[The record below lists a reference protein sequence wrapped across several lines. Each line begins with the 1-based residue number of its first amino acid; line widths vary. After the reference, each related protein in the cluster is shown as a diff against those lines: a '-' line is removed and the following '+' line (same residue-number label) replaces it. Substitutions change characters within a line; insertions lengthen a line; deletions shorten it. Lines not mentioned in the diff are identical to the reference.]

1 MLQFYGSLNSNFT
14 KKNTK
19 NHHPAR
25 PLNAK
30 IHLSSRA
37 HESFDSRLLPLLPHH
52 EMGQDGQ
59 LCYHEM
65 ILLSGSSLIFPTD
78 LASFLELLRL
88 HGDEAYGLIFAFAA
102 SHSLLLTLFAGY
114 ASSSGSLDLG
124 TLVAVV
130 WAGSFLGDTIRFG
143 IGRFF
148 GTQWLSAF
156 PRLQRTSQIVV
167 RLVDRYY
174 VWLILFHRY
183 PHGIRGVA
191 GFAYGMSR
199 LSWPTF
205 LAFNFVAAGIWS
217 GAVLTAGHA
226 FGQIS
231 EKLLNDA
238 FSGIGMIMLI
248 VFLALSWVLSKKL
261 ERVAEQS

>member
-1 MLQFYGSLNSNFT
+1 LRGT
-14 KKNTK
+14 
-19 NHHPAR
+19 
-25 PLNAK
+25 
-30 IHLSSRA
+30 
-37 HESFDSRLLPLLPHH
+37 
-52 EMGQDGQ
+52 
-59 LCYHEM
+59 
-65 ILLSGSSLIFPTD
+65 SLIFPTD

-114 ASSSGSLDLG
+114 ASSTEALNLG
-124 TLVAVV
+124 TLIPVV

-143 IGRFF
+143 IGRYF
-148 GTQWLSAF
+148 GTRWLSPF
-156 PRLQRTSQIVV
+156 PRLQRSIQTVV

-174 VWLILFHRY
+174 VWLILLHRY

-191 GFAYGMSR
+191 GFAFGMSR

-205 LAFNFVAAGIWS
+205 LVFNFVAAGIWS
-217 GAVLTAGHA
+217 GIVLSTGYA

-238 FSGIGMIMLI
+238 FSGIGIVMLI

-261 ERVAEQS
+261 ERVAEKS

>member
-1 MLQFYGSLNSNFT
+1 
-14 KKNTK
+14 
-19 NHHPAR
+19 
-25 PLNAK
+25 
-30 IHLSSRA
+30 
-37 HESFDSRLLPLLPHH
+37 
-52 EMGQDGQ
+52 
-59 LCYHEM
+59 
-65 ILLSGSSLIFPTD
+65 LIFPTD

-88 HGDEAYGLIFAFAA
+88 HGNEAYGLIFAFAA
-102 SHSLLLTLFAGY
+102 SHSLMLTLFAGY

-124 TLVAVV
+124 TLVAVI

>member
-1 MLQFYGSLNSNFT
+1 M
-14 KKNTK
+14 
-19 NHHPAR
+19 
-25 PLNAK
+25 
-30 IHLSSRA
+30 
-37 HESFDSRLLPLLPHH
+37 
-52 EMGQDGQ
+52 
-59 LCYHEM
+59 
-65 ILLSGSSLIFPTD
+65 IFPTD

-102 SHSLLLTLFAGY
+102 SHSLLLTLFSGY
-114 ASSSGSLDLG
+114 ASSTGSLDLG

-148 GTQWLSAF
+148 GTQWLSPF
-156 PRLQRTSQIVV
+156 PRLQRTSQLVV

-199 LSWPTF
+199 LSWPLF
-205 LAFNFVAAGIWS
+205 LAFNFVAAGLWS
-217 GAVLTAGHA
+217 GAVLSAGHA

-231 EKLLNDA
+231 EKLLKDA
-238 FSGIGMIMLI
+238 FAGIGTVMLI
-248 VFLALSWVLSKKL
+248 VFLGLSWVLSQKL
-261 ERVAEQS
+261 ERVAERS

>member
-1 MLQFYGSLNSNFT
+1 
-14 KKNTK
+14 
-19 NHHPAR
+19 
-25 PLNAK
+25 
-30 IHLSSRA
+30 
-37 HESFDSRLLPLLPHH
+37 
-52 EMGQDGQ
+52 
-59 LCYHEM
+59 
-65 ILLSGSSLIFPTD
+65 LIFPTD

>member
-1 MLQFYGSLNSNFT
+1 M
-14 KKNTK
+14 
-19 NHHPAR
+19 
-25 PLNAK
+25 
-30 IHLSSRA
+30 
-37 HESFDSRLLPLLPHH
+37 
-52 EMGQDGQ
+52 
-59 LCYHEM
+59 
-65 ILLSGSSLIFPTD
+65 IFPTD
-78 LASFLELLRL
+78 LASFLELLRTY
-88 HGDEAYGLIFAFAA
+88 GDEAYGLIFAFAA

-130 WAGSFLGDTIRFG
+130 WAGSFFGDTIRFG
-143 IGRFF
+143 IGRYF
-148 GTQWLSAF
+148 GTKWLSSF
-156 PRLQRTSQIVV
+156 PRLQSTCQIVV

-205 LAFNFVAAGIWS
+205 LIFNFVAAGLWS
-217 GAVLTAGHA
+217 GVILSAGHA

-238 FSGIGMIMLI
+238 FSGIGMVMLV

>member
-1 MLQFYGSLNSNFT
+1 MLTLNFIFCGS
-14 KKNTK
+14 
-19 NHHPAR
+19 P
-25 PLNAK
+25 
-30 IHLSSRA
+30 
-37 HESFDSRLLPLLPHH
+37 
-52 EMGQDGQ
+52 
-59 LCYHEM
+59 
-65 ILLSGSSLIFPTD
+65 LIFPTD

-114 ASSSGSLDLG
+114 ASSTEALHLG
-124 TLVAVV
+124 TLIPVV

-143 IGRFF
+143 IGRYF
-148 GTQWLSAF
+148 GTEWLSRF
-156 PRLQRTSQIVV
+156 PRLHRTSQTVV
-167 RLVDRYY
+167 RLVDHYY

-205 LAFNFVAAGIWS
+205 LAFNFVAAGLWS
-217 GAVLTAGHA
+217 GVVLSAGHA

-238 FSGIGMIMLI
+238 FSGIGMVMLI
-248 VFLALSWVLSKKL
+248 VFLGLSWVLSKKL

>member
-1 MLQFYGSLNSNFT
+1 LRGS
-14 KKNTK
+14 
-19 NHHPAR
+19 P
-25 PLNAK
+25 
-30 IHLSSRA
+30 
-37 HESFDSRLLPLLPHH
+37 
-52 EMGQDGQ
+52 
-59 LCYHEM
+59 
-65 ILLSGSSLIFPTD
+65 LIFPTD
-78 LASFLELLRL
+78 LASFFELLRL
-88 HGDEAYGLIFAFAA
+88 HGEEAYGLIFAFAA
-102 SHSLLLTLFAGY
+102 SHSMLLTLFAGY

-148 GTQWLSAF
+148 GTQWLSPF
-156 PRLQRTSQIVV
+156 PRLQRSSQIVV

-205 LAFNFVAAGIWS
+205 LAFNFVAAGLWS
-217 GAVLTAGHA
+217 GVVLSAGHA
-226 FGQIS
+226 FGQVS

-238 FSGIGMIMLI
+238 FSGIGMVMLI
-248 VFLALSWVLSKKL
+248 VFLTLSWVFSKKL
-261 ERVAEQS
+261 ERIAEQSK

>member
-1 MLQFYGSLNSNFT
+1 MNSRV
-14 KKNTK
+14 
-19 NHHPAR
+19 A
-25 PLNAK
+25 A
-30 IHLSSRA
+30 
-37 HESFDSRLLPLLPHH
+37 
-52 EMGQDGQ
+52 
-59 LCYHEM
+59 
-65 ILLSGSSLIFPTD
+65 SLIFPTD
-78 LASFLELLRL
+78 LASFFELLRL

-102 SHSLLLTLFAGY
+102 SHSMLLTLFAGY

-124 TLVAVV
+124 PLVAVV

-148 GTQWLSAF
+148 GTQWLSPF
-156 PRLQRTSQIVV
+156 PRLQRSSQIVV

-205 LAFNFVAAGIWS
+205 LAFNFVAAGLWS
-217 GAVLTAGHA
+217 GVVLSAGHA
-226 FGQIS
+226 FGQVS

-238 FSGIGMIMLI
+238 FSGIGMVMLI
-248 VFLALSWVLSKKL
+248 VFLTLSWVFSKKL
-261 ERVAEQS
+261 ERIAEQSK

>member
-1 MLQFYGSLNSNFT
+1 MLTLNFIFCGS
-14 KKNTK
+14 
-19 NHHPAR
+19 P
-25 PLNAK
+25 
-30 IHLSSRA
+30 
-37 HESFDSRLLPLLPHH
+37 
-52 EMGQDGQ
+52 
-59 LCYHEM
+59 
-65 ILLSGSSLIFPTD
+65 LIFPTD

-114 ASSSGSLDLG
+114 ASSTEALHLG
-124 TLVAVV
+124 TLSPVV

-143 IGRFF
+143 IGRYF
-148 GTQWLSAF
+148 GTEWLSRF
-156 PRLQRTSQIVV
+156 PRLHRTSQTVV
-167 RLVDRYY
+167 RLVDHYY

-205 LAFNFVAAGIWS
+205 LAFNFVAAGLWS
-217 GAVLTAGHA
+217 GVVVSAGHA

-238 FSGIGMIMLI
+238 FSGIGMVMLI
-248 VFLALSWVLSKKL
+248 VFLGLSWVLSKKL

>member
-1 MLQFYGSLNSNFT
+1 M
-14 KKNTK
+14 
-19 NHHPAR
+19 
-25 PLNAK
+25 
-30 IHLSSRA
+30 
-37 HESFDSRLLPLLPHH
+37 
-52 EMGQDGQ
+52 
-59 LCYHEM
+59 
-65 ILLSGSSLIFPTD
+65 IFPTD
-78 LASFLELLRL
+78 LASFFELLRL

-114 ASSSGSLDLG
+114 ASSTEALDLG
-124 TLVAVV
+124 TLVVVV
-130 WAGSFLGDTIRFG
+130 WTGSFLGDAFRFWIGRRFG
-143 IGRFF
+143 N
-148 GTQWLSAF
+148 QWLSPF
-156 PRLQRTSQIVV
+156 PRLQRSSQIVV

-205 LAFNFVAAGIWS
+205 LAFNFVAAGLWS
-217 GAVLTAGHA
+217 GAILSAGHA

-238 FSGIGMIMLI
+238 FSGIGMVMLI
-248 VFLALSWVLSKKL
+248 VFLTLSWVFSKKL
-261 ERVAEQS
+261 ERIAEQSK

>member
-1 MLQFYGSLNSNFT
+1 M
-14 KKNTK
+14 
-19 NHHPAR
+19 
-25 PLNAK
+25 
-30 IHLSSRA
+30 
-37 HESFDSRLLPLLPHH
+37 
-52 EMGQDGQ
+52 
-59 LCYHEM
+59 
-65 ILLSGSSLIFPTD
+65 IFPTD

-88 HGDEAYGLIFAFAA
+88 HGNEAYGLIFAFAA
-102 SHSLLLTLFAGY
+102 SHSLMLTLFAGY

-124 TLVAVV
+124 TLVAVI

>member
-1 MLQFYGSLNSNFT
+1 
-14 KKNTK
+14 
-19 NHHPAR
+19 
-25 PLNAK
+25 
-30 IHLSSRA
+30 
-37 HESFDSRLLPLLPHH
+37 
-52 EMGQDGQ
+52 
-59 LCYHEM
+59 
-65 ILLSGSSLIFPTD
+65 LIFPTD

-88 HGDEAYGLIFAFAA
+88 HGDVAYGLIFAFAA

-114 ASSSGSLDLG
+114 ASSSGSLHLG
-124 TLVAVV
+124 TLIAVV

-148 GTQWLSAF
+148 GTQWLSSF

-183 PHGIRGVA
+183 AHGIRGLA
-191 GFAYGMSR
+191 AFAYGMSR

-205 LAFNFVAAGIWS
+205 LAFNFVAAGLWS
-217 GAVLTAGHA
+217 GVVLSAGHA

-238 FSGIGMIMLI
+238 FSGIGMVMLV